1 MTTTGQAIEDE
12 VTVTPHVRELLPV
25 ASARATWSALGQE
38 IAQLRWSTILALLAS
53 VGATLAGLVGPWALG
68 RLVDDVIDRAGA
80 PAIVRVT
87 VLLVGSAI
95 AAAVLTMLG
104 FWAITHVGATVLAR
118 LRERVVD
125 RALRLPSAR
134 LEKVGSGDL
143 LTRVGDDVAVVTDAL
158 ISLGPLVVSSLLTV
172 VLTLVGIASLD
183 WRLAVAGAAALP
195 IYVIGT
201 WWYLPRSAPMYAK
214 ERALM
219 SARSEALI
227 SSLQGSST
235 VQAYRLEE
243 RHTGVIND
251 RSAEAMDMSVSVFKL
266 LSRFLG
272 YQNRAESIGLS
283 AILAVGFFLVRDGAA
298 TVGATTAAA
307 LYFHRLFGPLGALM
321 MTFDQVQSA
330 GASLSRLVGVAD
342 IELPPEPEV
351 PAVPRDAGVRIR
363 GLTHHY
369 EDGPVV
375 LEDVSLDIA
384 PGERVAL
391 VGANG
396 AGKTTLASIVAGLL
410 LPSGGSGAVKI
421 GGASFDELGEIR
433 WRQQIALISQDVHV
447 FSGPLIDDV
456 RLAAPD
462 ASLDQVRAAL
472 EKVGATG
479 WIAALSDGLDTAV
492 GEITHPLT
500 ASQAQQIALARLILA
515 DPPIAI
521 LDEATAEA
529 GSAGAH
535 DLEQAAAAAMAG
547 RTSLVVAHRLTQAAS
562 ADRVIVME
570 HGRVVEDGPHT
581 ELVGAGGRYA
591 TLWQAWQGRTGA

>member
-1 MTTTGQAIEDE
+1 MTTTRDE
-12 VTVTPHVRELLPV
+12 ADVSTAVVRELLPV
-25 ASARATWSALGQE
+25 ASSRRTWAMLGSE
-38 IAQLRWSTILALLAS
+38 VAKLRGLTTLALLAS
-53 VGATLAGLVGPWALG
+53 VGATLAGLVAPWALG
-68 RLVDDVIDRAGA
+68 RLVDDVIEKTGA
-80 PAIVRVT
+80 PAVVRVV
-87 VLLVGSAI
+87 VLLLGSAVM
-95 AAAVLTMLG
+95 AAVLTMLG

-134 LEKVGSGDL
+134 LERVGSGDL

-172 VLTLVGIASLD
+172 VLTLAGIASLD
-183 WRLAVAGAAALP
+183 WRLALAGAVALP
-195 IYVIGT
+195 VYVFAT
-201 WWYLPRSAPMYAK
+201 WWYLPQSAPMYAK

-227 SSLQGSST
+227 SSLQGSAT
-235 VQAYRLEE
+235 VQAYRLEDK
-243 RHTGVIND
+243 HTGVINE
-251 RSAEAMDMSVSVFKL
+251 RSREAMDMSVSVFRL
-266 LSRFLG
+266 LSKFVG
-272 YQNRAESIGLS
+272 YQNQAEGIGLS
-283 AILAVGFFLVRDGAA
+283 AILAVGFFLVRDHAT

-307 LYFHRLFGPLGALM
+307 LYFHRLFGPMGALM

-330 GASLSRLVGVAD
+330 GASLARLVGVAD
-342 IELPPEPEV
+342 IELPATPAEP
-351 PAVPRDAGVRIR
+351 ARPRDSGVTVV

-369 EDGPVV
+369 ERGPKV
-375 LEDVSLDIA
+375 LDDVSLHIA

-391 VGANG
+391 VGASG

-410 LPSGGSGAVKI
+410 EPSGGPGAVRI
-421 GGASFDELGEIR
+421 GGVRFDELGETR
-433 WRQQIALISQDVHV
+433 WRQQVALISQDVHV

-462 ASLDQVRAAL
+462 ASLEQVRAAL

-479 WIAALSDGLDTAV
+479 WVAALPDGLDTVV
-492 GEITHPLT
+492 GEIAHPLT

-535 DLEQAAAAAMAG
+535 ELEQAAAAAMAG
-547 RTSLVVAHRLTQAAS
+547 RTSLVVAHRLTQAAA

-570 HGRVVEDGPHT
+570 HGRIVEDGPHA
-581 ELVGAGGRYA
+581 ELVEAGGRYA
-591 TLWQAWQGRTGA
+591 TLWQAWQGRTSS

>member
-1 MTTTGQAIEDE
+1 
-12 VTVTPHVRELLPV
+12 
-25 ASARATWSALGQE
+25 
-38 IAQLRWSTILALLAS
+38 
-53 VGATLAGLVGPWALG
+53 
-68 RLVDDVIDRAGA
+68 
-80 PAIVRVT
+80 
-87 VLLVGSAI
+87 
-95 AAAVLTMLG
+95 
-104 FWAITHVGATVLAR
+104 
-118 LRERVVD
+118 
-125 RALRLPSAR
+125 
-134 LEKVGSGDL
+134 
-143 LTRVGDDVAVVTDAL
+143 
-158 ISLGPLVVSSLLTV
+158 
-172 VLTLVGIASLD
+172 
-183 WRLAVAGAAALP
+183 
-195 IYVIGT
+195 
-201 WWYLPRSAPMYAK
+201 
-214 ERALM
+214 M

-391 VGANG
+391 VGASG

-433 WRQQIALISQDVHV
+433 WRQQVALISQDVHV

-479 WIAALSDGLDTAV
+479 WIAALSDGLDTVV
-492 GEITHPLT
+492 GEIAHPLT
-500 ASQAQQIALARLILA
+500 GIAGAADRARPA
-515 DPPIAI
+515 DPRGP
-521 LDEATAEA
+521 
-529 GSAGAH
+529 
-535 DLEQAAAAAMAG
+535 
-547 RTSLVVAHRLTQAAS
+547 
-562 ADRVIVME
+562 ADR
-570 HGRVVEDGPHT
+570 HPGRGDRRSRQRG
-581 ELVGAGGRYA
+581 GA
-591 TLWQAWQGRTGA
+591 

>member
-1 MTTTGQAIEDE
+1 MTAIEDPA
-12 VTVTPHVRELLPV
+12 VSATTRPRELLPV
-25 ASARATWSALGQE
+25 ASARDTWTALGHE
-38 IAQLRWSTILALLAS
+38 VGQLRGSTILALLAS
-53 VGATLAGLVGPWALG
+53 VGATLAGLVGPWVLG
-68 RLVDDVIDRAGA
+68 RLVDDVIDHAGA
-80 PAIVRVT
+80 SAAVRVT
-87 VLLVGSAI
+87 VILVGSAI
-95 AAAVLTMLG
+95 AAAGLTMLG
-104 FWAITHVGATVLAR
+104 FWAITQVGATVLAR

-143 LTRVGDDVAVVTDAL
+143 LTRVSDDVAVVTDAL
-158 ISLGPLVVSSLLTV
+158 IALGPLLVSSLLTV
-172 VLTLVGIASLD
+172 VLTLVGIAGLD

-235 VQAYRLEE
+235 VQAYRLETT
-243 RHTGVIND
+243 HTGVINA
-251 RSAEAMDMSVSVFKL
+251 RSSEAMDMSISVFRL
-266 LSRFLG
+266 LARFLG
-272 YQNRAESIGLS
+272 YQNRAESVGLS
-283 AILAVGFFLVRDGAA
+283 AILAVGYFLVRDGAS

-342 IELPPEPEV
+342 IELPAEPAV
-351 PAVPRDAGVRIR
+351 PAVPRDASVRIR

-369 EDGPVV
+369 ENGPVV
-375 LEDVSLDIA
+375 LDDVSLDIA

-391 VGANG
+391 VGASG

-410 LPSGGSGAVKI
+410 VPSGGSGAVRI

-433 WRQQIALISQDVHV
+433 WRRQVALISQDVHV
-447 FSGPLIDDV
+447 FSGPLLDDI

-462 ASLDQVRAAL
+462 ATPERVAAAL
-472 EKVGATG
+472 AEVGATG
-479 WIAALSDGLDTAV
+479 WVAALPDGLDTVV
-492 GEITHPLT
+492 GEIAHQLT

-547 RTSLVVAHRLTQAAS
+547 RTSLVVAHRLTQAAA

-570 HGRVVEDGPHT
+570 RGRIVEDGPHD
-581 ELVGAGGRYA
+581 ELVNAGGRYA
-591 TLWQAWQGRTGA
+591 TLWQAWQGRTSV

>member
-1 MTTTGQAIEDE
+1 MTAVDDQPAA
-12 VTVTPHVRELLPV
+12 TPKVRELLPV
-25 ASARATWSALGQE
+25 ASARATWSALGHE
-38 IAQLRWSTILALLAS
+38 IAQLRGRTTLALLAS

-104 FWAITHVGATVLAR
+104 FWAITHVGASILAR

-143 LTRVGDDVAVVTDAL
+143 LTRVGDDVAVVTAAL
-158 ISLGPLVVSSLLTV
+158 ITLGPLLVSSLLTV
-172 VLTLVGIASLD
+172 VLTLAGIASLD
-183 WRLAVAGAAALP
+183 WRLALAGAAALP
-195 IYVIGT
+195 IYVVGT
-201 WWYLPRSAPMYAK
+201 WWYLPRSAPMYAR

-227 SSLQGSST
+227 SSLQGSTT

-243 RHTGVIND
+243 RHTGVINA
-251 RSAEAMDMSVSVFKL
+251 RSSEAMDMSVSVFRL
-266 LSRFLG
+266 LARFLG

-283 AILAVGFFLVRDGAA
+283 AILAVGFFLVRDGAT

-321 MTFDQVQSA
+321 MTFDEVQSA
-330 GASLSRLVGVAD
+330 GASLARLVGVAT
-342 IELPPEPEV
+342 IELPAEPAV
-351 PAVPRDAGVRIR
+351 PAVPRDAGVRIT

-369 EDGPVV
+369 EGGPVV
-375 LEDVSLDIA
+375 LDEVSMHIE

-391 VGANG
+391 VGASG

-410 LPSGGSGAVKI
+410 VPSSGLDAVRI
-421 GGASFDELGEIR
+421 GGASFDQLGETR
-433 WRQQIALISQDVHV
+433 WRRQVALISQDVHV
-447 FSGPLIDDV
+447 FSGPLLDDI

-462 ASLDQVRAAL
+462 ATPEQVHVAL

-479 WIAALSDGLDTAV
+479 WVAALPDGLDTVV
-492 GEITHPLT
+492 GEIGHQLT

-535 DLEQAAAAAMAG
+535 ELEQAAAAAMAG
-547 RTSLVVAHRLTQAAS
+547 RTSLVVAHRLTQAAA

-570 HGRVVEDGPHT
+570 HGRIVEDGPHAQ
-581 ELVGAGGRYA
+581 LVGAGGRYA
-591 TLWQAWQGRTGA
+591 TLWQAWQGRASA